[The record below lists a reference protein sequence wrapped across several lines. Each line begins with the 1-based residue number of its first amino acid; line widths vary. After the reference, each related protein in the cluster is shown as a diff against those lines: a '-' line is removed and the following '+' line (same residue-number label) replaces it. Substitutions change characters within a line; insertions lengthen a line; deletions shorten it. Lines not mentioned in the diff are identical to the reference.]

1 MIQATGGGGRGR
13 WPQYT
18 TNFGLQVNG
27 PITGGAY
34 KQQFM
39 VLDCTLTSDITSVSG
54 NFDVQCDSE
63 WKKDKVIPHLH
74 LNQ

>member
-1 MIQATGGGGRGR
+1 MIQATGGGGKEGG
-13 WPQYT
+13 PQYT
-18 TNFGLQVNG
+18 TNFCLQVNG

-39 VLDCTLTSDITSVSG
+39 VLDCTFTSDISSVSG

-63 WKKDKVIPHLH
+63 
-74 LNQ
+74 